1 VPEPLDPQRI
11 FTVLERHGVDYVLIG
26 GLAAV
31 LHGSALVTNDADIC
45 PRRTPE
51 NLERLAAAL
60 RALDARLRTRGDP
73 QGVEFA
79 CDASFLGGVNLL
91 NLETSAGQFDIAFSP
106 AGFDG
111 YDALAASADAYEI
124 DGTRVQVAALR
135 DVIHSKETAN
145 RLKDQ
150 AALPHL
156 YALEDEI
163 AAEASGGAPGGVRES

>member
-1 VPEPLDPQRI
+1 VSAPLDPQRI
-11 FTVLERHGVDYVLIG
+11 FAVLERHAVDYVLIG

-60 RALDARLRTRGDP
+60 RELDARLRTRGDAN
-73 QGVEFA
+73 GVEFA
-79 CDASFLGGVNLL
+79 CDAKFLQGVDLL
-91 NLETSAGQFDIAFSP
+91 TLETSGGQFDIAFVP
-106 AGFDG
+106 AGFAG
-111 YDALAASADAYEI
+111 YDALADSAATYEI
-124 DGTRVQVAALR
+124 DGTRVHVAALR

-145 RLKDQ
+145 RVKDQ

-163 AAEASGGAPGGVRES
+163 AAGES

>member
-1 VPEPLDPQRI
+1 VRAVPEPLDPQRI
-11 FTVLERHGVDYVLIG
+11 FAVLERHDVDYILIG

-60 RALDARLRTRGDP
+60 RELDARLRARGDTR
-73 QGVEFA
+73 GVEFT
-79 CDASFLGGVNLL
+79 CDAAFLGGVDLL
-91 NLETSAGQFDIAFSP
+91 TLETSAGQFDIAFAP

-111 YDALAASADAYEI
+111 YDALVDSALTYEI
-124 DGTRVQVAALR
+124 DGTHVKVAALR
-135 DVIHSKETAN
+135 DIIRSKETAN
-145 RLKDQ
+145 RVKDQ

-163 AAEASGGAPGGVRES
+163 AAAES